1 MEIYGAQPPVELM
14 RHLITHNF
22 LYDSDK
28 LFLKHVKDVVVFS
41 AAAPPGGGRAG
52 KKMLAYFGRYYF
64 SF

>member
-1 MEIYGAQPPVELM
+1 METIMAVTAVGLRVLFAA
-14 RHLITHNF
+14 R
-22 LYDSDK
+22 DK
-28 LFLKHVKDVVVFS
+28 LFLKNISDFVLFS